1 MPPPWLW
8 NFKVSDGSCPALVPT
23 GGAAGGWEAKCSL
36 MVLWC
41 TGSGALFAVANSE
54 VKTNSVNLLWQE
66 VKMGKHIR
74 WIYSSSLFAALLF
87 ILMKF
92 VKMMHHLQM
101 WAKNFTLL
109 FVVSRRKGKIFN
121 NVRNIIF
128 AATIAVNYLPIPP
141 HQLFH
146 NFFKMLGI
154 NHHDILQ
161 INNSIKSFNCFSSP
175 VFLKLYTISEE
186 RTLPCVCCV
195 EELIVWLWREVR
207 LRVGPAPI
215 HQE

>member
-1 MPPPWLW
+1 
-8 NFKVSDGSCPALVPT
+8 
-23 GGAAGGWEAKCSL
+23 

-128 AATIAVNYLPIPP
+128 AATIAVNYLPIPSAP

-175 VFLKLYTISEE
+175 VFLKLYSDTISEE

>member
-1 MPPPWLW
+1 MKAHEYAFSLIVFQTSWR
-8 NFKVSDGSCPALVPT
+8 FVSRSSVPT

-109 FVVSRRKGKIFN
+109 FVVSKRKGKIFN

-128 AATIAVNYLPIPP
+128 AATIAVNYQCLHI
-141 HQLFH
+141 
-146 NFFKMLGI
+146 
-154 NHHDILQ
+154 
-161 INNSIKSFNCFSSP
+161 NCF
-175 VFLKLYTISEE
+175 TISSKC
-186 RTLPCVCCV
+186 RNQSSQYLTN
-195 EELIVWLWREVR
+195 
-207 LRVGPAPI
+207 
-215 HQE
+215 QQYN